1 MKKTTKK
8 SPTGAPLGNPLKF
21 FREGGEK
28 IKTMFKTGG
37 YNTPTQSLPKANK
50 GRAMRDMDKYLYPEP
65 VGRERGDGPSYNP
78 YISKPNYGPMTEEES
93 MKANFPNGP
102 TVMNT
107 PSSSRRGMAN
117 ATIKQPRPIVDPMR
131 VVPNPGS
138 GDNGNGFGYG
148 NTTMKH
154 VPNYIPEEK
163 NGGMM
168 KKGGA
173 TKAKKFAALAPPF
186 NKATAADRIAG
197 AKKNVRKKK

>member
-37 YNTPTQSLPKANK
+37 YNVPTQSLPKASN
-50 GRAMRDMDKYLYPEP
+50 GNPLLTGSRYPKP
-65 VGRERGDGPSYNP
+65 VGREFGDGPSYNP
-78 YISKPNYGPMTEEES
+78 YTPKPKYGPMTEEES
-93 MKANFPNGP
+93 MKVNFPNGP

-107 PSSSRRGMAN
+107 PMDPYN
-117 ATIKQPRPIVDPMR
+117 LDFLEPKMKIRPNGY
-131 VVPNPGS
+131 PNP
-138 GDNGNGFGYG
+138 Y
-148 NTTMKH
+148 K
-154 VPNYIPEEK
+154 VEEK
-163 NGGMM
+163 DGGMM
-168 KKGGA
+168 KKGGT
-173 TKAKKFAALAPPF
+173 TKTKKFAALAPPF